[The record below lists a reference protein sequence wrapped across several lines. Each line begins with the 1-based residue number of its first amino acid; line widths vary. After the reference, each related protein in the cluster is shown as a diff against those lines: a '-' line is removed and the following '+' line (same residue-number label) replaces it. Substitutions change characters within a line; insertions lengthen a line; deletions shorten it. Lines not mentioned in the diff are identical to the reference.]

1 MTIINRTM
9 PLPSN
14 VEYVLSKLKENGYQ
28 AYVVGGAVRD
38 FLMGK
43 TPHDYDLTSD
53 ALPSQISDVFKEFYQ
68 EHSGEKHGTIRVI
81 VDHKPIEI
89 TTFRCDEGYTD
100 YRRPDNVE
108 FVKDVYID
116 SKRRD
121 FSINAFYYSE
131 GHIYDFHEG
140 LEDLNNKIIKTIGNP
155 SARFHEDALRILR
168 AIRFSAKLGYEIESK
183 TKTALLDCKEE
194 LNLIA
199 KERILIE
206 LKEISS
212 TSNFFRNIKEYFPIF
227 KLIIPCLDKIGNSID
242 DIYNFD
248 TKSYGDY
255 IASLSALFSLREINN
270 DFMPWRL
277 FIKMDNESINAIK
290 TLIKLKDINFNN
302 SFDDDYINGLIL
314 LSKPVDINVF
324 KNYLI
329 NLYNLKRFKNDDIDS
344 ILNRVDILSEGNT
357 PYSLKDLEIDGNDL
371 LKLGI
376 EKNQYF
382 KEILNEV
389 LLRCN
394 QGDLNNNNRNEE
406 IEFVKKWIRTN
417 TN

>member
-9 PLPSN
+9 PLPSS

-53 ALPSQISDVFKEFYQ
+53 ALPSQISDVFKDFYQ

-81 VDHKPIEI
+81 IDHKPIEI

-140 LEDLNNKIIKTIGNP
+140 LEDLNNKVIKTIGNP

-199 KERILIE
+199 KERILSE

-212 TSNFFRNIKEYFPIF
+212 TSNFFRDIKEYFPIF

-302 SFDDDYINGLIL
+302 FFDDDYINGLIL

-329 NLYNLKRFKNDDIDS
+329 NLYNLKRFKNDVIDS

-382 KEILNEV
+382 KDILNEV

-394 QGDLNNNNRNEE
+394 QGDLNNNRNEE

>member
-9 PLPSN
+9 PLPSS

-53 ALPSQISDVFKEFYQ
+53 ALPSQISDVFKDFYQ

-81 VDHKPIEI
+81 IDHKPIEI

-108 FVKDVYID
+108 FVKDAYID

-140 LEDLNNKIIKTIGNP
+140 LEDLNNKVIKTIGNP

-199 KERILIE
+199 KERILTE

-212 TSNFFRNIKEYFPIF
+212 TSNFFKDIKEYFPIF

-314 LSKPVDINVF
+314 LSKPVDMNVF

-394 QGDLNNNNRNEE
+394 QGDLNNNRNEE
-406 IEFVKKWIRTN
+406 IEFVKKWIRNN

>member
-9 PLPSN
+9 PLPSS

-53 ALPSQISDVFKEFYQ
+53 ALPSQISDVFKDFYQ

-81 VDHKPIEI
+81 IDHKPIEI

-140 LEDLNNKIIKTIGNP
+140 LEDLNNKVIKTIGNP
-155 SARFHEDALRILR
+155 STRFHEDALRILR

-212 TSNFFRNIKEYFPIF
+212 TSDFFKDIKEYFPIF

-394 QGDLNNNNRNEE
+394 QGDLNNNRNEE

>member
-9 PLPSN
+9 PLPSS

-53 ALPSQISDVFKEFYQ
+53 ALPSQISDVFKDFYQ

-140 LEDLNNKIIKTIGNP
+140 LEDLNNKVIKTIGNP
-155 SARFHEDALRILR
+155 STRFHEDALRILR

-199 KERILIE
+199 KERILTE

-212 TSNFFRNIKEYFPIF
+212 TSNFFRNVKEYFPIF

-329 NLYNLKRFKNDDIDS
+329 NLYNLKRFKNDGIDS

-394 QGDLNNNNRNEE
+394 QGDLNNNRNEE

>member
-1 MTIINRTM
+1 MTILNRTM
-9 PLPSN
+9 PLPSS

-53 ALPSQISDVFKEFYQ
+53 ALPSQISDVFKDFYQ

-81 VDHKPIEI
+81 IDHKPIEI

-140 LEDLNNKIIKTIGNP
+140 LEDLNNKVIKTIGNP

-212 TSNFFRNIKEYFPIF
+212 TSNFFKDVKEYFPIF

-290 TLIKLKDINFNN
+290 TLIKLKDINFSN

-344 ILNRVDILSEGNT
+344 ILNRVDILAEGNT

-394 QGDLNNNNRNEE
+394 QGDLNNNRNEE

>member
-9 PLPSN
+9 PLPSS

-53 ALPSQISDVFKEFYQ
+53 ALPSQISDVFKDFYQ

-121 FSINAFYYSE
+121 FSINAFYYFE

-140 LEDLNNKIIKTIGNP
+140 LEDLNNKVIKTIGNP
-155 SARFHEDALRILR
+155 STRFHEDALRILR

-199 KERILIE
+199 KERILTE

-212 TSNFFRNIKEYFPIF
+212 TSNFFRNVKEYFPIF

-248 TKSYGDY
+248 IKSYGDY

-290 TLIKLKDINFNN
+290 NLIKLKDINFNN

-344 ILNRVDILSEGNT
+344 VLNRVDILSEGNT

-394 QGDLNNNNRNEE
+394 QGDLNNNRNEQ
-406 IEFVKKWIRTN
+406 IEFVKKWIRNN

>member
-1 MTIINRTM
+1 MTIINRAM

-140 LEDLNNKIIKTIGNP
+140 LEDLNNKVIKTIGNP

-314 LSKPVDINVF
+314 LSKSVDINVF

-394 QGDLNNNNRNEE
+394 QGDLNNNRNEE
-406 IEFVKKWIRTN
+406 IEFVKKWIRIN

>member
-9 PLPSN
+9 PLPSS

-53 ALPSQISDVFKEFYQ
+53 ALPSQISDVFKDFYQ

-81 VDHKPIEI
+81 IDHKPIEI

-108 FVKDVYID
+108 FVKDAYID

-140 LEDLNNKIIKTIGNP
+140 LEDLNNKVIKTIGNP

-212 TSNFFRNIKEYFPIF
+212 TSNFFRDIKEYFPIF

-314 LSKPVDINVF
+314 LSKPVDMNVF

-357 PYSLKDLEIDGNDL
+357 PYSLKDLEINGNDL

-394 QGDLNNNNRNEE
+394 QGDLNNNRNEE
-406 IEFVKKWIRTN
+406 IEFVKKWIRNN

>member
-9 PLPSN
+9 PLPSS

-53 ALPSQISDVFKEFYQ
+53 ALPSQISDVFKDFYQ

-81 VDHKPIEI
+81 IDHKPIEI

-140 LEDLNNKIIKTIGNP
+140 LEDLNNKVIKTIGNP
-155 SARFHEDALRILR
+155 STRFHEDALRILR

-357 PYSLKDLEIDGNDL
+357 PYSLKDLDIDGNDL

-394 QGDLNNNNRNEE
+394 QGDLNNNRNEE

>member
-9 PLPSN
+9 PLPSS

-53 ALPSQISDVFKEFYQ
+53 ALPSQISDVFKDFYQ

-81 VDHKPIEI
+81 IDHKPIEI

-140 LEDLNNKIIKTIGNP
+140 LEDLNNKVIKTIGNP
-155 SARFHEDALRILR
+155 STRFHEDALRILR

-212 TSNFFRNIKEYFPIF
+212 TSNFFRNIKEYFSIF

-290 TLIKLKDINFNN
+290 SLIKLKDINFNN

-314 LSKPVDINVF
+314 LSKSVDINVF

-329 NLYNLKRFKNDDIDS
+329 NLYNLKRFKNDDIDF
-344 ILNRVDILSEGNT
+344 ILNRVGILSKGNT

-394 QGDLNNNNRNEE
+394 QGDLNNNRNEE

-417 TN
+417 IN

>member
-9 PLPSN
+9 PLPSS

-53 ALPSQISDVFKEFYQ
+53 ALPSQISDVFKDFYQ

-81 VDHKPIEI
+81 IDHKPIEI

-108 FVKDVYID
+108 FVKDAYID

-140 LEDLNNKIIKTIGNP
+140 LEDLNNKVIKTIGNP
-155 SARFHEDALRILR
+155 STRFHEDALRILR

-212 TSNFFRNIKEYFPIF
+212 TSNFFIDIKEYFPIF

-314 LSKPVDINVF
+314 LSKPVDMNVF

-394 QGDLNNNNRNEE
+394 QGDLNNNRNEE

>member
-9 PLPSN
+9 PLPSS

-53 ALPSQISDVFKEFYQ
+53 ALPSQISDVFKDFYQ

-140 LEDLNNKIIKTIGNP
+140 LEDLNNKVIKTIGNP

-212 TSNFFRNIKEYFPIF
+212 TSNFFRDIKEYFPIF

-255 IASLSALFSLREINN
+255 IASLSALFSLHEINN
-270 DFMPWRL
+270 DFMPWKL

-394 QGDLNNNNRNEE
+394 QGNLNNNRNEE

>member
-1 MTIINRTM
+1 MTILNRTM
-9 PLPSN
+9 PLPSS

-43 TPHDYDLTSD
+43 IPHDYDLTSD
-53 ALPSQISDVFKEFYQ
+53 ALPSQISDVFKDFYQ
-68 EHSGEKHGTIRVI
+68 EHSGEKHGMIRVI

-140 LEDLNNKIIKTIGNP
+140 LEDLNNKVIKTIGNP
-155 SARFHEDALRILR
+155 STRFHEDALRILR

-212 TSNFFRNIKEYFPIF
+212 TSNFFRNVKEYFPIF

-302 SFDDDYINGLIL
+302 FFDNDYINGLIL

-344 ILNRVDILSEGNT
+344 ILNRVDILSKGNT

-394 QGDLNNNNRNEE
+394 QGNLNNNRNEE

>member
-9 PLPSN
+9 PLPSS
-14 VEYVLSKLKENGYQ
+14 VEYVLSRLKENGYQ

-53 ALPSQISDVFKEFYQ
+53 ALPSQISDVFKDFYQ

-140 LEDLNNKIIKTIGNP
+140 LEDLNNKVIKTIGNP
-155 SARFHEDALRILR
+155 STRFHEDALRILR

-199 KERILIE
+199 KERILTE

-212 TSNFFRNIKEYFPIF
+212 TSNFFRDIKEYFPIF

-270 DFMPWRL
+270 DFMSWRL

-394 QGDLNNNNRNEE
+394 QGDLNNNRNEE

>member
-9 PLPSN
+9 PLPSS

-38 FLMGK
+38 FLMGM

-53 ALPSQISDVFKEFYQ
+53 ALPSQISDVFKDFYQ

-81 VDHKPIEI
+81 IDHKPIEI

-140 LEDLNNKIIKTIGNP
+140 LEDLNNKVIKTIGNP

-212 TSNFFRNIKEYFPIF
+212 TSNFFIDIKEYFPIF

-255 IASLSALFSLREINN
+255 IASLSALFSLHEINN

-394 QGDLNNNNRNEE
+394 QGDLNNNRNEE

>member
-9 PLPSN
+9 PLPSS

-53 ALPSQISDVFKEFYQ
+53 ALPSQISDVFKDFYQ

-81 VDHKPIEI
+81 IDHKPIEI

-108 FVKDVYID
+108 FVKDAYID

-140 LEDLNNKIIKTIGNP
+140 LEDLNNKVIKTIGNP

-212 TSNFFRNIKEYFPIF
+212 TSNFFRDIKEYFPIF

-255 IASLSALFSLREINN
+255 IASLSALFSLHEINN

-344 ILNRVDILSEGNT
+344 IFNRVDILSEGNT

-382 KEILNEV
+382 KKILNEV

-394 QGDLNNNNRNEE
+394 QGDLNNNRNEE

>member
-1 MTIINRTM
+1 MTVINRTM
-9 PLPSN
+9 PLPSS

-53 ALPSQISDVFKEFYQ
+53 ALPSQISDVFKDFYQ

-140 LEDLNNKIIKTIGNP
+140 LEDLNNKVIKTIGNP
-155 SARFHEDALRILR
+155 STRFHEDALRILR

-199 KERILIE
+199 KERILTE

-212 TSNFFRNIKEYFPIF
+212 TSNFFRNVKEYFPIF

-248 TKSYGDY
+248 IKSYGDY

-329 NLYNLKRFKNDDIDS
+329 NLYNLKRFKNDDIDT

-394 QGDLNNNNRNEE
+394 QGDLNNNRNEE

>member
-9 PLPSN
+9 PLPSS

-53 ALPSQISDVFKEFYQ
+53 ALPSQISDVFKDFYQ

-81 VDHKPIEI
+81 IDHKPIEI

-121 FSINAFYYSE
+121 FSINAFYYFE

-140 LEDLNNKIIKTIGNP
+140 LEDLNNKVIKTIGNP
-155 SARFHEDALRILR
+155 STRFHEDALRILR

-199 KERILIE
+199 KERILTE

-212 TSNFFRNIKEYFPIF
+212 TSNFFRNVKEYFPIF

-290 TLIKLKDINFNN
+290 NLIKLKDINFNN
-302 SFDDDYINGLIL
+302 SFDDDYINGLVL

-394 QGDLNNNNRNEE
+394 QGDLNNNRNEE

-417 TN
+417 IN

>member
-1 MTIINRTM
+1 MTILNRTM
-9 PLPSN
+9 PLPSSI
-14 VEYVLSKLKENGYQ
+14 EYVLSKLKENGYQ

-53 ALPSQISDVFKEFYQ
+53 ALPSQISDIFKDFYQ

-81 VDHKPIEI
+81 IDHKPIEI

-121 FSINAFYYSE
+121 FSVNAFYYSE

-140 LEDLNNKIIKTIGNP
+140 LEDLNNKVIKTIGNP
-155 SARFHEDALRILR
+155 STRFHEDALRILR

-183 TKTALLDCKEE
+183 TKTALLDCREE

-227 KLIIPCLDKIGNSID
+227 KIIIPCLDKIGNSID

-248 TKSYGDY
+248 TESYGDY

-394 QGDLNNNNRNEE
+394 QGDLNNNRNEE

>member
-1 MTIINRTM
+1 MTITNRTM
-9 PLPSN
+9 PLPSS

-53 ALPSQISDVFKEFYQ
+53 ALPSQISDVFKDFYQ

-100 YRRPDNVE
+100 YRRPDHVE

-140 LEDLNNKIIKTIGNP
+140 LEDLNNKVIKTIGNP
-155 SARFHEDALRILR
+155 STRFHEDALRILR

-212 TSNFFRNIKEYFPIF
+212 TSNFFRNVKEYFPIF
-227 KLIIPCLDKIGNSID
+227 KLIIPCLGKIGNSID

-248 TKSYGDY
+248 TKSCGDY

-329 NLYNLKRFKNDDIDS
+329 NLYNLKIFKNDDIDS
-344 ILNRVDILSEGNT
+344 ILNRVDILSQGNT

-394 QGDLNNNNRNEE
+394 QGDLNNNRNEE
-406 IEFVKKWIRTN
+406 IEFVKNWIRTN

>member
-53 ALPSQISDVFKEFYQ
+53 ALPSQISDVFKDFYQ

-81 VDHKPIEI
+81 IDHKPIEI

-121 FSINAFYYSE
+121 FSINAFYYFE

-140 LEDLNNKIIKTIGNP
+140 LEDLNNKVIKTIGNP
-155 SARFHEDALRILR
+155 STRFHEDALRILR

-199 KERILIE
+199 KERILTE

-212 TSNFFRNIKEYFPIF
+212 TSNFFRDIKEYFPIF

-290 TLIKLKDINFNN
+290 NLIKLKDINFNN

-344 ILNRVDILSEGNT
+344 ILNRVDILSQGNT

-394 QGDLNNNNRNEE
+394 QGNLNNNRNEE

-417 TN
+417 IN

>member
-1 MTIINRTM
+1 MTILNRTM
-9 PLPSN
+9 PLPSS

-53 ALPSQISDVFKEFYQ
+53 ALPSQISDVFKDFYQ

-81 VDHKPIEI
+81 IDHKPIEI

-140 LEDLNNKIIKTIGNP
+140 LEDLNNKVIKTIGNP
-155 SARFHEDALRILR
+155 STRFHEDALRILR

-382 KEILNEV
+382 KEMLNEV

-394 QGDLNNNNRNEE
+394 QGDLNNNRNEE

>member
-1 MTIINRTM
+1 MTVINRTM
-9 PLPSN
+9 PLPSS

-53 ALPSQISDVFKEFYQ
+53 ALPSQISDVFKDFYQ

-81 VDHKPIEI
+81 IDHKPIEI

-140 LEDLNNKIIKTIGNP
+140 LEDLNNKVIKTIGNP

-212 TSNFFRNIKEYFPIF
+212 TSNFFRDIKEYFPIF

-248 TKSYGDY
+248 IKSYGDY

-394 QGDLNNNNRNEE
+394 QGDLNNNRNEE

>member
-9 PLPSN
+9 PLPSS

-53 ALPSQISDVFKEFYQ
+53 ALPSQISDVFKDFYQ

-81 VDHKPIEI
+81 IDHKPIEI

-140 LEDLNNKIIKTIGNP
+140 LEDLNNKVIKTIGNP
-155 SARFHEDALRILR
+155 STRFHEDALRILR

-212 TSNFFRNIKEYFPIF
+212 TSNFFKDVKEYFPIF
-227 KLIIPCLDKIGNSID
+227 KIIIPCLDKIGNSID

-314 LSKPVDINVF
+314 LSKHVDINVF

-382 KEILNEV
+382 KDILNEV

-394 QGDLNNNNRNEE
+394 QGDLNNNRNEE

>member
-9 PLPSN
+9 PLPSS
-14 VEYVLSKLKENGYQ
+14 VEYVLFKLKENGYQ

-38 FLMGK
+38 YLMGK

-53 ALPSQISDVFKEFYQ
+53 ALPSQISDVFKDFYQ

-140 LEDLNNKIIKTIGNP
+140 LEDLNNKVIKTIGNP
-155 SARFHEDALRILR
+155 STRFHEDALRILR

-199 KERILIE
+199 KERILTE

-212 TSNFFRNIKEYFPIF
+212 TSNFFRDIKEYFPIF

-270 DFMPWRL
+270 DFMLWKL

-302 SFDDDYINGLIL
+302 FFDDDYINGLIL

-394 QGDLNNNNRNEE
+394 QGDLNNNRNEE

>member
-9 PLPSN
+9 PLPSS

-53 ALPSQISDVFKEFYQ
+53 ALPSQISDVFKDFYQ

-140 LEDLNNKIIKTIGNP
+140 LEDLNNKVIKTIGNP
-155 SARFHEDALRILR
+155 STRFHEDALRILR

-199 KERILIE
+199 KERILTE

-212 TSNFFRNIKEYFPIF
+212 TSNFFRNVKEYFPIF

-248 TKSYGDY
+248 IKSYGDY

-290 TLIKLKDINFNN
+290 NLIKLKDINFNN

-371 LKLGI
+371 LKLRI

-394 QGDLNNNNRNEE
+394 QGDLNNNRNEE

>member
-9 PLPSN
+9 PLPSS

-53 ALPSQISDVFKEFYQ
+53 ALPSQISDVFKDFYQ

-81 VDHKPIEI
+81 IDHKPIEI

-100 YRRPDNVE
+100 FRRPDNVE
-108 FVKDVYID
+108 FVKDAYID

-140 LEDLNNKIIKTIGNP
+140 LEDLNNKVIKTIGNP

-212 TSNFFRNIKEYFPIF
+212 TSNFFIDIKEYFPIF

-314 LSKPVDINVF
+314 LSKPVDMNVF

-394 QGDLNNNNRNEE
+394 QGDLNNNRNEE

>member
-53 ALPSQISDVFKEFYQ
+53 ALPSQISDVFKDFYQ

-140 LEDLNNKIIKTIGNP
+140 LEDLNNKVIKTIGNP

-212 TSNFFRNIKEYFPIF
+212 TSNFFRDIKEYFSIF

-277 FIKMDNESINAIK
+277 FIKMDNESINVIK

-394 QGDLNNNNRNEE
+394 QGDLNNNRNEE

>member
-9 PLPSN
+9 PLPSS

-53 ALPSQISDVFKEFYQ
+53 ALPSQISDVFKDFYQ

-140 LEDLNNKIIKTIGNP
+140 LEDLNNKVIKTIGNP

-212 TSNFFRNIKEYFPIF
+212 TSNFFKDIKEYFPIF

-394 QGDLNNNNRNEE
+394 QGDLNNNRNEE

>member
-1 MTIINRTM
+1 MTILNRTM
-9 PLPSN
+9 PLPSS

-53 ALPSQISDVFKEFYQ
+53 ALPSQISDVFKDFYQ

-81 VDHKPIEI
+81 IDHKPIEI

-140 LEDLNNKIIKTIGNP
+140 LEDLNNKVIKTIGNP
-155 SARFHEDALRILR
+155 STRFHEDALRILR

-183 TKTALLDCKEE
+183 TKAALLDCKEE

-212 TSNFFRNIKEYFPIF
+212 TSNFFKDIKEYFPIF
-227 KLIIPCLDKIGNSID
+227 KIIIPCLDKIGNSID

-394 QGDLNNNNRNEE
+394 QGYLNNNRNEE

>member
-9 PLPSN
+9 PLPSS

-53 ALPSQISDVFKEFYQ
+53 ALPSQISDVFKDFYQ

-81 VDHKPIEI
+81 IDHKPIEI

-140 LEDLNNKIIKTIGNP
+140 LEDLNNKVIKTIGNP
-155 SARFHEDALRILR
+155 STRFHEDALRILR

-212 TSNFFRNIKEYFPIF
+212 TSNFFRNVKEYFPIF

-302 SFDDDYINGLIL
+302 FFDNDYINGLIL

-344 ILNRVDILSEGNT
+344 ILNRVDILSKGNT

-394 QGDLNNNNRNEE
+394 QGDLNNNRNEE
-406 IEFVKKWIRTN
+406 IEFVKKGIRTN

>member
-9 PLPSN
+9 PLPSS
-14 VEYVLSKLKENGYQ
+14 VEYVLSKLKKNGYQ

-53 ALPSQISDVFKEFYQ
+53 ALPSQISDVFKDFYQ

-121 FSINAFYYSE
+121 FSINAFYYFE

-140 LEDLNNKIIKTIGNP
+140 LEDLNNKVIKTIGNP
-155 SARFHEDALRILR
+155 STRFHEDALRILR

-199 KERILIE
+199 KERILTE

-212 TSNFFRNIKEYFPIF
+212 TSNFFRNVKEYFPIF

-248 TKSYGDY
+248 IKSYGDY

-344 ILNRVDILSEGNT
+344 VLNRVDILSQGNT

-394 QGDLNNNNRNEE
+394 QGDLNNNRNEE

>member
-9 PLPSN
+9 PLPSS

-53 ALPSQISDVFKEFYQ
+53 ALPSQISDVFKDFYQ

-81 VDHKPIEI
+81 IDHKPIEI

-140 LEDLNNKIIKTIGNP
+140 LEDLNNKVIKTIGNP

-212 TSNFFRNIKEYFPIF
+212 TSNFFRNVKEYFPIF

-376 EKNQYF
+376 QKNQYF

-394 QGDLNNNNRNEE
+394 QGDLNNNRNEE

>member
-9 PLPSN
+9 PLPSS

-53 ALPSQISDVFKEFYQ
+53 ALPSQISDVFKDFYQ

-100 YRRPDNVE
+100 FRRPDNVE
-108 FVKDVYID
+108 FVKDAYID

-140 LEDLNNKIIKTIGNP
+140 LEDLNKKVIKTIGNP

-212 TSNFFRNIKEYFPIF
+212 TSNFFIDIKEYFPIF

-329 NLYNLKRFKNDDIDS
+329 NLYNLKKIKNDDIDS

-394 QGDLNNNNRNEE
+394 QGDLNNNRNEE
-406 IEFVKKWIRTN
+406 IEFVKKWIRNN

>member
-9 PLPSN
+9 PLPSS

-53 ALPSQISDVFKEFYQ
+53 ALPSQISDVFKDFYQ

-81 VDHKPIEI
+81 IDHKPIEI

-108 FVKDVYID
+108 FVKDAYID

-140 LEDLNNKIIKTIGNP
+140 LEDLNNKVIKTIGNP

-199 KERILIE
+199 KERILTE

-212 TSNFFRNIKEYFPIF
+212 TSNFFRDIKEYFPIF

-314 LSKPVDINVF
+314 LSKPVDMNVF

-394 QGDLNNNNRNEE
+394 QGDLNNNRNEE
-406 IEFVKKWIRTN
+406 IEFVKKWIRNN

>member
-53 ALPSQISDVFKEFYQ
+53 ALPSQISDVFKDFYQ

-81 VDHKPIEI
+81 IDHKPIEI

-140 LEDLNNKIIKTIGNP
+140 LEDLNNKVIKTIGNP
-155 SARFHEDALRILR
+155 STRFHEDALRILR

-344 ILNRVDILSEGNT
+344 ILNRVDILFEGNT

-394 QGDLNNNNRNEE
+394 QGDLNNNRNEE
-406 IEFVKKWIRTN
+406 IEFVKKWIRNN

>member
-9 PLPSN
+9 PLPSS
-14 VEYVLSKLKENGYQ
+14 VEYVLSRLKENGYQ

-53 ALPSQISDVFKEFYQ
+53 ALPSQISDVFKDFYQ

-121 FSINAFYYSE
+121 FSINAFYYFE

-140 LEDLNNKIIKTIGNP
+140 LEDLNNKVIKTIGNP
-155 SARFHEDALRILR
+155 STRFHEDALRILR

-199 KERILIE
+199 KERILTE

-227 KLIIPCLDKIGNSID
+227 KLIIPCLGKIGNSID

-248 TKSYGDY
+248 TKSCGDY

-302 SFDDDYINGLIL
+302 SFDDDYINGLVL

-344 ILNRVDILSEGNT
+344 VLNRVDILSEGNT

-394 QGDLNNNNRNEE
+394 QGDLNNNRNEE

-417 TN
+417 IN

>member
-1 MTIINRTM
+1 MTITNRIM
-9 PLPSN
+9 PLPSS

-53 ALPSQISDVFKEFYQ
+53 ALPSQISDVFKDFYQ

-81 VDHKPIEI
+81 IDHKPIEI

-140 LEDLNNKIIKTIGNP
+140 LEDLNNKVIKTIGNP
-155 SARFHEDALRILR
+155 STRFHEDALRILR

-212 TSNFFRNIKEYFPIF
+212 TSNFFRNVKEYFPIF

-248 TKSYGDY
+248 IKSYGDY

-344 ILNRVDILSEGNT
+344 VLNRVDILSEGNT

-394 QGDLNNNNRNEE
+394 QGDLNNNRNEE

-417 TN
+417 IN

>member
-9 PLPSN
+9 PLPSS

-53 ALPSQISDVFKEFYQ
+53 ALPSQISDVFKDFYQ

-81 VDHKPIEI
+81 IDHKPIEI

-140 LEDLNNKIIKTIGNP
+140 LEDLNNKVIKTIGNP
-155 SARFHEDALRILR
+155 STRFHEDALRILR

-329 NLYNLKRFKNDDIDS
+329 NLYNLKRFKNDDIHS

-394 QGDLNNNNRNEE
+394 QGDLNNNRNEE